1 MLVFN
6 RIILS
11 LGLLG
16 SLFVQVPSANA
27 VSRNTLATSVV
38 YKADRADII
47 SNWSVKESSNSV
59 TKISLFD
66 GKGALLQNVNVST
79 KSKKS
84 GSVLFKDL
92 NPGVFKVVF
101 ERSKGSKFRLVK
113 TVTVLGVNRVS
124 SVSVSVTGNVGRVEW
139 EAGSLESF
147 RKVDYYKVKLSQ
159 GDWSYSENVPGS
171 SDYLILYFDKLD
183 GYKASE
189 SVKFEVVPFNK
200 AGAGEG
206 GIYLKENNVT
216 YAAET
221 GKFLITQNEASEI
234 FGGFALLN
242 RSAVGVVDL
251 NDSVQRSLYP
261 VPYGLN
267 QCIVSKL
274 GVEIIGLSNLG
285 AVLAMRGESSI
296 SVLSSG
302 ANKLSSDISFSES
315 NLVELDACA
324 QEFLVSQLNVVAG
337 TLLPGSSV
345 VDVQVLKTNFN
356 RADRFVKVVK
366 GVYGN
371 SLPIELYWVVS
382 KDGNQVVSQYMLIN
396 SGKVK
401 EGYLEDFLSKLDA
414 RNQ

>member
-1 MLVFN
+1 V
-6 RIILS
+6 
-11 LGLLG
+11 
-16 SLFVQVPSANA
+16 
-27 VSRNTLATSVV
+27 
-38 YKADRADII
+38 
-47 SNWSVKESSNSV
+47 
-59 TKISLFD
+59 
-66 GKGALLQNVNVST
+66 
-79 KSKKS
+79 
-84 GSVLFKDL
+84 
-92 NPGVFKVVF
+92 
-101 ERSKGSKFRLVK
+101 
-113 TVTVLGVNRVS
+113 
-124 SVSVSVTGNVGRVEW
+124 
-139 EAGSLESF
+139 AGSLESF
-147 RKVDYYKVKLSQ
+147 RNVDYYKVKLSQ
-159 GDWSYSENVPGS
+159 GDWSYSENVPGPT
-171 SDYLILYFDKLD
+171 DYLIVYFDKLD

-206 GIYLKENNVT
+206 GIYLKENNIT
-216 YAAET
+216 YSVET
-221 GKFLITQNEASEI
+221 SKFLITQNEASEI

-242 RSAVGVVDL
+242 RSAIGVVDL

-302 ANKLSSDISFSES
+302 ANKLSGDISFSES

-366 GVYGN
+366 GLYGN

-382 KDGNQVVSQYMLIN
+382 KGGNQVVSQYMLIN

-401 EGYLEDFLSKLDA
+401 EGNLEDFLSKLDA